1 MEDDNKGITPE
12 KVHCPVTPY
21 DWLRTTYRT
30 VTVCNISD
38 IYPVMGMPAMCSIP
52 HHIPR
57 HRKGWTTACKPS
69 SSLFSCYSFQPYIL
83 IVHGVWTH
91 FSSPISSLF
100 PGYGLIFPAPYP
112 HCSSPIYSLFPWYGL
127 IVPGIWPHCLVRAGL
142 HVAMSSDSCECSL
155 PLALTRQSSEP
166 VSPSSTYKP
175 VIQCQ

>member
-1 MEDDNKGITPE
+1 MEDDNKGIAPE

-38 IYPVMGMPAMCSIP
+38 IYPVMGMAVMCSIP
-52 HHIPR
+52 HHTPR

-69 SSLFSCYSFQPYIL
+69 SSLFSCYSFQSYIL
-83 IVHGVWTH
+83 IVPGVWTH

-100 PGYGLIFPAPYP
+100 PGYSLIFPALYP
-112 HCSSPIYSLFPWYGL
+112 HCSWGMDSLSGS
-127 IVPGIWPHCLVRAGL
+127 GRASCC
-142 HVAMSSDSCECSL
+142 HVVGSCECSL

>member
-83 IVHGVWTH
+83 IVHEVWPH

-142 HVAMSSDSCECSL
+142 LFAMSSEAVNAAS
-155 PLALTRQSSEP
+155 RWR
-166 VSPSSTYKP
+166 
-175 VIQCQ
+175 

>member
-1 MEDDNKGITPE
+1 MEDDKKENTPE

-38 IYPVMGMPAMCSIP
+38 IYPVMGMAVMCSIP
-52 HHIPR
+52 HHTPR
-57 HRKGWTTACKPS
+57 QRKGWTTACKPS
-69 SSLFSCYSFQPYIL
+69 SSLFSCYSFQLYIL
-83 IVHGVWTH
+83 IVPGVWLH

-100 PGYGLIFPAPYP
+100 PGYGLIFPALYP
-112 HCSSPIYSLFPWYGL
+112 HCSWGMDSLSGS
-127 IVPGIWPHCLVRAGL
+127 GRASCC
-142 HVAMSSDSCECSL
+142 HVVGSCECSL

>member
-1 MEDDNKGITPE
+1 MVTDN
-12 KVHCPVTPY
+12 Y
-21 DWLRTTYRT
+21 WT

-38 IYPVMGMPAMCSIP
+38 IYPVMGMVVMCSIP
-52 HHIPR
+52 HYTPI

-69 SSLFSCYSFQPYIL
+69 SSLFSCYSFQPYFL
-83 IVHGVWTH
+83 IFPGEWPH
-91 FSSPISSLF
+91 FFSPISSLF
-100 PGYGLIFPAPYP
+100 MGNGHIFPVLYP
-112 HCSSPIYSLFPWYGL
+112 HCSRGMTSFFQSYIL
-127 IVPGIWPHCLVRAGL
+127 IVPWVKTHCLVRAGL

>member
-1 MEDDNKGITPE
+1 MEDDKKENTPE

-21 DWLRTTYRT
+21 DLLRTTYRT

-38 IYPVMGMPAMCSIP
+38 IYPVMGMASMCSIP
-52 HHIPR
+52 HHTPR

-91 FSSPISSLF
+91 FFSPISLLF
-100 PGYGLIFPAPYP
+100 PGNGHIFPALYP
-112 HCSSPIYSLFPWYGL
+112 HCSWGKDSLSGS
-127 IVPGIWPHCLVRAGL
+127 GRASCC
-142 HVAMSSDSCECSL
+142 HVVGSCECSL
-155 PLALTRQSSEP
+155 PQALTRQSSEP
-166 VSPSSTYKP
+166 VSPFSTYKP

>member
-21 DWLRTTYRT
+21 DWLRATYRT

-38 IYPVMGMPAMCSIP
+38 IYPVMGMVSMCSIP
-52 HHIPR
+52 HHTPR
-57 HRKGWTTACKPS
+57 QRKGWTTACKPS

-83 IVHGVWTH
+83 IVPGIWPQ
-91 FSSPISSLF
+91 FSSPIS
-100 PGYGLIFPAPYP
+100 
-112 HCSSPIYSLFPWYGL
+112 SLFPWYGL

-142 HVAMSSDSCECSL
+142 LVAMSSDSCECSL

>member
-1 MEDDNKGITPE
+1 MEDDKKENTPE

-38 IYPVMGMPAMCSIP
+38 IYPVMGMAAICSIP
-52 HHIPR
+52 HHTPR

-83 IVHGVWTH
+83 IVHGV
-91 FSSPISSLF
+91 
-100 PGYGLIFPAPYP
+100 YP
-112 HCSSPIYSLFPWYGL
+112 HCSRGMATFFHPYIL
-127 IVPGIWPHCLVRAGL
+127 IASGVRTHCLVRAGL

-155 PLALTRQSSEP
+155 LLALTRQSSGP

>member
-1 MEDDNKGITPE
+1 MEDDKKGNTPE
-12 KVHCPVTPY
+12 QVHCPVTPY

-38 IYPVMGMPAMCSIP
+38 IYPVMGMVSMCSIP
-52 HHIPR
+52 HHTPR

-69 SSLFSCYSFQPYIL
+69 SSLFSCYSFQPYFL
-83 IVHGVWTH
+83 IFPGEWPH
-91 FSSPISSLF
+91 FFSPISSLF
-100 PGYGLIFPAPYP
+100 MGNGHIFPVLYP
-112 HCSSPIYSLFPWYGL
+112 HCSRGMTSFFQSYIL
-127 IVPGIWPHCLVRAGL
+127 IVPWVKTHCLVRAGL